1 MLKKITKVDLV
12 NFKSYERETI
22 DLSGDIVVIWGE
34 SREGKSN
41 LIKSLLFNLYNIV
54 PSNMARMGSDGNV
67 IVRTH
72 WNDGTIIER
81 ARVNGE
87 NYYNIF
93 NADGSEFIPGGLSGF
108 GSQPVP
114 EVIAFHGMLDSD
126 FMGDKSFPNV
136 SSQFDLCFFITKSD
150 YEKAKTFGRMA
161 NVDTLDD
168 AITKASSRKREDKKK
183 LSEHTKELKEKKQAF
198 KELKNIDKMKKD
210 SDKIK
215 KDLAKIKSLED
226 IVEKLEVSKNDI
238 TILSNKIHEYTS
250 LLSKEKDVS
259 EIIEYMDT
267 AIAMLDKMSELDD
280 FNDSIEKMLTKKAT
294 QNKVIQSAS
303 EESIK
308 EVIEAID
315 KATEI
320 SKSINDLLNIKD
332 NLSSNIERKA
342 RCEAL
347 INSADRM
354 DEVIEY
360 ANKALSLL
368 SESDELYSKRMD
380 LDNKLQ
386 RRETLSKNL
395 LGYSDEYLESLDEY
409 CNALHEMKICPVCFR
424 STEKGI
430 DVKIIKDNV
439 N

>member
-1 MLKKITKVDLV
+1 
-12 NFKSYERETI
+12 
-22 DLSGDIVVIWGE
+22 
-34 SREGKSN
+34 
-41 LIKSLLFNLYNIV
+41 
-54 PSNMARMGSDGNV
+54 
-67 IVRTH
+67 
-72 WNDGTIIER
+72 
-81 ARVNGE
+81 
-87 NYYNIF
+87 
-93 NADGSEFIPGGLSGF
+93 
-108 GSQPVP
+108 
-114 EVIAFHGMLDSD
+114 
-126 FMGDKSFPNV
+126 
-136 SSQFDLCFFITKSD
+136 
-150 YEKAKTFGRMA
+150 
-161 NVDTLDD
+161 
-168 AITKASSRKREDKKK
+168 
-183 LSEHTKELKEKKQAF
+183 
-198 KELKNIDKMKKD
+198 MKKD

-215 KDLAKIKSLED
+215 KDLTKIKSLED
-226 IVEKLEVSKNDI
+226 IVEKLEISKNDI

-280 FNDSIEKMLTKKAT
+280 FNDSIKKMLTKKAT
-294 QNKVIQSAS
+294 QNKIIKSAS

-424 STEKGI
+424 STEEGI